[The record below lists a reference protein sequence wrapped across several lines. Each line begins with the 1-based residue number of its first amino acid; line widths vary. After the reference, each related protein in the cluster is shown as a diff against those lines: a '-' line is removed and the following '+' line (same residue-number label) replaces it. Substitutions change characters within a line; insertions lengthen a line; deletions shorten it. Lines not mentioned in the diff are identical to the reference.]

1 MLGCPEHA
9 EHDSLYRMSR
19 RHPVLRML
27 VMVGAAIQLL
37 SPGVA
42 AIADGLLARES
53 AAQPLTHIEAS
64 TSAKCSVVH
73 APDCGVCRYL
83 SSASSLPRLA
93 PPLPVFEAALP
104 LPRDVVCASAS
115 VVTSLPDGRAPPAL

>member
-1 MLGCPEHA
+1 MIVFTP
-9 EHDSLYRMSR
+9 MIR

-37 SPGVA
+37 SPGAA

-53 AAQPLTHIEAS
+53 ASQPLTHVEATT
-64 TSAKCSVVH
+64 TSKCPVVH

-83 SSASSLPRLA
+83 SSGAMAPKSNPLVVVLAGVVVPACAEASAPASL
-93 PPLPVFEAALP
+93 VTALP
-104 LPRDVVCASAS
+104 N
-115 VVTSLPDGRAPPAL
+115 GRAPPVA

>member
-1 MLGCPEHA
+1 MIVFTP
-9 EHDSLYRMSR
+9 MSR
-19 RHPVLRML
+19 RHPVLRIL

-53 AAQPLTHIEAS
+53 ATQPLTHIEA
-64 TSAKCSVVH
+64 TTTAKCPVVH

-83 SSASSLPRLA
+83 SSGATLARASELVA
-93 PPLPVFEAALP
+93 PQASTIAPA
-104 LPRDVVCASAS
+104 CAGTRAPAS
-115 VVTSLPDGRAPPAL
+115 VVATLPNGRAPPVA